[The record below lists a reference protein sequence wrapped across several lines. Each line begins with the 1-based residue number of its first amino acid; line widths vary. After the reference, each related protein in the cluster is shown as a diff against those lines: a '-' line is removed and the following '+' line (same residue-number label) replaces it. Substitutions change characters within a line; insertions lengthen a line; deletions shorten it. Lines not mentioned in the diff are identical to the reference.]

1 VVQHRADHTMAAG
14 PSEYG
19 PTSIPSGYEQ
29 DHTTALW
36 DVPDAPPASH
46 GTPLFQIGT
55 VQYALDAPLASLAAA
70 SNRLAL
76 CLCPREDREPLHI
89 VLLDLDDPAR
99 TRRTTVP
106 VPQPLRAS
114 SRHSARSPKIFMDPT
129 ATHLLLCV
137 NTHTYYWTPSW
148 AQPRLVQRLE
158 SVPVTAVT
166 WGPPQS
172 SPPVP
177 FSVLPGS
184 RWWIWTPPILLGTAR
199 GDLIET
205 IITAQVGEERPDLL
219 DRWARR
225 AGGAHDPTLVR
236 YVYHL
241 FSLSDTQP
249 VTGLDWEWN
258 TAHQAL
264 VTVATASRLYE
275 FAGSLHE
282 SMLEGEPMLESLF
295 AVYRTSPLPH
305 VKTDLPSGPGGLVTT
320 TPPARLPQV
329 PQRVISWLSGAGIY
343 TAQARDLHALEHAD
357 LISFPTDEHP
367 MALGSTPLHHVL
379 VYDTRVVCLRS
390 LDTQVV
396 YEASL
401 PVEPGERVFGT
412 AVDPITGTCW
422 IYTAHTL
429 FELVVTDETRDVW
442 QSLLSKQEYDGALA
456 FCPDESARRS
466 VLAQKADAL
475 LAAGQAMEAA
485 ACYASAK
492 APPMEQVMLALMD
505 VHASD
510 ALRHYVRLCLDAMPR
525 DQVVPRLMLATWL
538 LELYMAALSEKEECM
553 DTAAVES
560 LRAQVQQV
568 LQRHATA
575 LNPHT
580 TYQLFLRQGRMDIWL
595 MYAESQHDA
604 RRIVQHWVDAQEWT
618 RALEALS
625 AQSQPELYY
634 DFAGVLMKHVPA
646 DTVQCWKR
654 CDMLDVGRLVP
665 ALLQYKPQEEDEHAT
680 DHALEYLAY
689 AIDIQGSRDRSAH
702 SLRLTRLAAH
712 ERHQPALLAFVE
724 NASPK
729 GLDLPFALRVC
740 AAAQCQ
746 EACVRLYA
754 RMEQYENA
762 VQLALNEGNVDLA
775 CACADLAT
783 SDEDLRRDLWLQ
795 CAKHVVEAHP
805 SMQEAMQFLL
815 RTDLLT
821 VEDILP
827 FFPDFC
833 VVDDLKEEICDTLEG
848 YVTRIDSL
856 KDDMDKTAATAA
868 SIQQDIQ
875 QLGHR
880 VIEVP
885 VSQLCVAC
893 KKPLLQRQLYV
904 FPCRHGFHADCLT
917 TQVTQH
923 LPPRRLRRLLQLQS
937 EFDALTT
944 SEDTAPAAEPTRAK
958 SSGALLSMSLER
970 LRESVRPQAI
980 VEAITTGLQG
990 GMNSTRKAF
999 LLHAEP
1005 TETTLKVKTQAPALS
1020 SNTWT
1025 KMEALRAEMNT
1036 IIAGACPTCLLCVQQ
1051 LAAPFESTNESDD
1064 WLV

>member
-1 VVQHRADHTMAAG
+1 M
-14 PSEYG
+14 
-19 PTSIPSGYEQ
+19 
-29 DHTTALW
+29 
-36 DVPDAPPASH
+36 
-46 GTPLFQIGT
+46 
-55 VQYALDAPLASLAAA
+55 
-70 SNRLAL
+70 
-76 CLCPREDREPLHI
+76 
-89 VLLDLDDPAR
+89 
-99 TRRTTVP
+99 
-106 VPQPLRAS
+106 
-114 SRHSARSPKIFMDPT
+114 
-129 ATHLLLCV
+129 
-137 NTHTYYWTPSW
+137 
-148 AQPRLVQRLE
+148 
-158 SVPVTAVT
+158 
-166 WGPPQS
+166 
-172 SPPVP
+172 
-177 FSVLPGS
+177 LPGP
-184 RWWIWTPPILLGTAR
+184 RRWIWTPPILLGTAR

-205 IITAQVGEERPDLL
+205 VITAQIGEERPDLL

-225 AGGAHDPTLVR
+225 AGGAHDPALER
-236 YVYHL
+236 YVHHL

-249 VTGLDWEWN
+249 VTGLDWEWDS
-258 TAHQAL
+258 AHQTL

-282 SMLEGEPMLESLF
+282 SLLEGEPMLESLF
-295 AVYRTSPLPH
+295 TVYRTSPLPH
-305 VKTDLPSGPGGLVTT
+305 VKTDLPPGPGGLVAA
-320 TPPARLPQV
+320 TPPSRLPQA
-329 PQRVISWLSGAGIY
+329 PQRVLSWLTGAGIY
-343 TAQARDLHALEHAD
+343 TAQVRGLHALEHAD
-357 LISFPTDEHP
+357 LISFPTEEQP
-367 MALGSTPLHHVL
+367 MGLGSSPLHHVL
-379 VYDTRVVCLRS
+379 VYDTRVVCLRA
-390 LDTQVV
+390 LDTQPV

-401 PVEPGERVFGT
+401 PLEPGERVLGA
-412 AVDPITGTCW
+412 AVDPVTGSCW

-442 QSLLSKQEYDGALA
+442 QSLLSKQEYDGALE
-456 FCPDESARRS
+456 FCPNESARRE
-466 VLAQKADAL
+466 VLAKKADAL
-475 LAAGQAMEAA
+475 LAAGHAMEAA
-485 ACYASAK
+485 TCYASAK

-505 VHASD
+505 ADAHD
-510 ALRHYVRLCLDAMPR
+510 ALRHYVRLCLDAMPH
-525 DQVVPRLMLATWL
+525 DKAVPRLMLATWL
-538 LELYMAALSEKEECM
+538 LELYMAAMSEKEESM

-595 MYAESQHDA
+595 MYAESQCDT
-604 RRIVQHWVDAQEWT
+604 RRIVQHWVDAQEWM

-634 DFAGVLMKHVPA
+634 DFAGLLMKHAPA
-646 DTVQCWKR
+646 ETVQCWKR

-665 ALLQYKPQEEDEHAT
+665 ALLQHKPREDDAT
-680 DHALEYLAY
+680 DYALVYLAY
-689 AIDIQGSRDRSAH
+689 AIDVQGSRDGSAH
-702 SLRLTRLAAH
+702 ALRLTRLAAH
-712 ERHQPALLAFVE
+712 ERYRPALLSFVE
-724 NASPK
+724 NASPE
-729 GLDLPFALRVC
+729 GLDLAFALRVC

-762 VQLALNEGNVDLA
+762 VQLALSEGDVDLA

-783 SDEDLRRDLWLQ
+783 GDKDLRRDLWLQ

-805 SMQEAMQFLL
+805 SMQEAMRFLL

-856 KDDMDKTAATAA
+856 KDDMDKTVATAA

-885 VSQLCVAC
+885 VSQVCEAC
-893 KKPLLQRQLYV
+893 NKPLLQRQLYV

-917 TQVTQH
+917 TRVTQH
-923 LPPRRLRRLLQLQS
+923 LPPRRLRRLLHLQS
-937 EFDALTT
+937 ELDALTANG
-944 SEDTAPAAEPTRAK
+944 DTAPAEPTRSK
-958 SSGALLSMSLER
+958 PSSALLSMSLER

-980 VEAITTGLQG
+980 VDAITTGLQEG
-990 GMNSTRKAF
+990 VNSTRRAF
-999 LLHAEP
+999 LSHAEP
-1005 TETTLKVKTQAPALS
+1005 TGTTPKAKPQASALS
-1020 SNTWT
+1020 PDTWT

-1036 IIAGACPTCLLCVQQ
+1036 IIAGACPTCLQCVQQ
-1051 LAAPFESTNESDD
+1051 LAAPFESTDKDN
-1064 WLV
+1064 WVV